1 MSDPPPI
8 NICLFQF
15 LTRFFIDIGKFS
27 NLFFTIGPKIEK
39 NVIPTY
45 DENAPTNT
53 LSSIAEDF
61 RNCIEPKVGEAAI
74 ITATQLADAIFY
86 IVILTAI
93 FMILVV
99 VIFSLLDR
107 QKQGGIIIALIL
119 FFALIYIVVGW
130 MLIHNSFL
138 IISNQ
143 ITEVEQFTDKCVT
156 QAIAATELFFVN
168 QENAIDLALCS
179 YPIEVPVTDNSS

>member
-1 MSDPPPI
+1 MATPVCDHPFQNFFLNFLKDISSGFIPI
-8 NICLFQF
+8 EIGAKF
-15 LTRFFIDIGKFS
+15 LLKVE
-27 NLFFTIGPKIEK
+27 PAYEK
-39 NVIPTY
+39 NK
-45 DENAPTNT
+45 PTNS

-86 IVILTAI
+86 IIILTAI

-107 QKQGGIIIALIL
+107 QKQGVIIIALIL

-143 ITEVEQFTDKCVT
+143 ITQVEEFTDKCVT
-156 QAIAATELFFVN
+156 QAIAATELFFAK
-168 QENAIDLALCS
+168 QENAIDIALCA
-179 YPIEVPVTDNSS
+179 Y

>member
-1 MSDPPPI
+1 MTTPTCDDP
-8 NICLFQF
+8 LQHF
-15 LTRFFIDIGKFS
+15 LEFFFIDIGKFAE
-27 NLFFTIGPKIEK
+27 LVFTIKPKLE
-39 NVIPTY
+39 NSVIPTY
-45 DENAPTNT
+45 NENAPTNS

-61 RNCIEPKVGEAAI
+61 KKCIEPKVGSAAI

-99 VIFSLLDR
+99 VIIGLLDR
-107 QKQGGIIIALIL
+107 QKQGGVIIALIL

-130 MLIHNSFL
+130 ILIHNSFL

-143 ITEVEQFTDKCVT
+143 ITEVEQVTDKCVT
-156 QAIAATELFFVN
+156 QAITATELYFVN
-168 QENAIDLALCS
+168 QENALDLALCS
-179 YPIEVPVTDNSS
+179 YSI